1 MVGSGMPDETDQKL
15 ATEIFNLFQYLGR
28 LREEIAS
35 IARQPESETA
45 FEGVSDQLDAIITS
59 TAEATHRVLE
69 NIEAIADA
77 ANDLHGNP
85 EPAKLDELRAQITEK
100 ATQIMEAC
108 SFQDLTGQRVSRIIR
123 SMKFV
128 EQRVEAMVEIFGR
141 TAIEKHASRLPVEEV
156 DIKDGMVLH
165 GPDLPGE
172 AISQEEI
179 DNLFS

>member
-1 MVGSGMPDETDQKL
+1 MGMEVRAESFGSYLRDRGILPL
-15 ATEIFNLFQYLGR
+15 A
-28 LREEIAS
+28 
-35 IARQPESETA
+35 
-45 FEGVSDQLDAIITS
+45 QL
-59 TAEATHRVLE
+59 
-69 NIEAIADA
+69 
-77 ANDLHGNP
+77 
-85 EPAKLDELRAQITEK
+85 EK
-100 ATQIMEAC
+100 ATQVMEAC

-128 EQRVEAMVEIFGR
+128 EQRVEARVEIFGR
-141 TAIEKHASRLPVEEV
+141 TAIEKLASRLPVEEV